1 MKIGEQLKQKRLEK
15 KWTQAAVAEE
25 LFVSARSVSNWENG
39 RNMPDIESLI
49 RLAKLYQL
57 SLDEL
62 LMEGSEMV
70 EDLKKKE
77 QAVQLSRILFWGT
90 TMTSVLLLILLFLL
104 PNGINRSIQL
114 LILAAAATNFIPMLY
129 FQTKIDRLKGRT
141 YDWEKQIKYSKIVSL
156 VVLILILLFVA
167 CLYIL

>member
-15 KWTQAAVAEE
+15 EWTQAEVAEE
-25 LFVSARSVSNWENG
+25 LFVSARSISNWENG

-62 LMEGSEMV
+62 LMEGSDMV

-77 QAVQLSRILFWGT
+77 QAAQLSRIQFFGPI
-90 TMTSVLLLILLFLL
+90 MTSGLLLILLFML
-104 PNGINRSIQL
+104 PNSTDRSFKF
-114 LILAAAATNFIPMLY
+114 LILAAAATNFVPMIY
-129 FQTKIDRLKGRT
+129 FQTKIDHLKGRT
-141 YDWEKQIKYSKIVSL
+141 YDWEKQIKYGKIVSL
-156 VVLILILLFVA
+156 AMLILILLFIA
-167 CLYIL
+167 YLYIL

>member
-15 KWTQAAVAEE
+15 EWTQAEVAEE
-25 LFVSARSVSNWENG
+25 LFVSARSISNWENG

-62 LMEGSEMV
+62 LMEGSDMV

-77 QAVQLSRILFWGT
+77 QAAQLSRIQFFGPI
-90 TMTSVLLLILLFLL
+90 MTSGLLLILLFML
-104 PNGINRSIQL
+104 PNSTDRSFKF
-114 LILAAAATNFIPMLY
+114 LILAAAATNLVPMIY
-129 FQTKIDRLKGRT
+129 FQTKIDHLKGRT
-141 YDWEKQIKYSKIVSL
+141 YDWEKQIKYGKIVSL
-156 VVLILILLFVA
+156 AMLILILLFIA
-167 CLYIL
+167 YLYIL

>member
-15 KWTQAAVAEE
+15 EWTQAEVAEE
-25 LFVSARSVSNWENG
+25 LFVSARSISNWENG

-62 LMEGSEMV
+62 LMEGSDMV

-77 QAVQLSRILFWGT
+77 QAAQLGRIQFFGP
-90 TMTSVLLLILLFLL
+90 TMTSVLLQILLLML
-104 PNGINRSIQL
+104 PSGANRSL
-114 LILAAAATNFIPMLY
+114 KFFILAAMVTNLVPIFY

-141 YDWEKQIKYSKIVSL
+141 YDWEKQVKYSKIASL
-156 VVLILILLFVA
+156 AMLILILLFIA
-167 CLYIL
+167 YLYIL